1 MAKTQTPMLEAKG
14 FLLGRLK
21 GFVFYSHSHGVRS
34 SPLGPALG
42 VVVSSVWLGCITYGL
57 RKRKR
62 TRDAEEEKGR
72 GVRSRSRSRYA
83 GESRSRG
90 VRVRSRRKM

>member
-21 GFVFYSHSHGVRS
+21 GFVFYSHSHGVR
-34 SPLGPALG
+34 
-42 VVVSSVWLGCITYGL
+42 
-57 RKRKR
+57 RR

-72 GVRSRSRSRYA
+72 GVRSRSRYA
-83 GESRSRG
+83 EELGGAS
-90 VRVRSRRKM
+90 